1 MVLKLGDVFPISSG
15 CSNIGF
21 FFGAGTSVEAG
32 YPQTVDLT
40 KKVVSRLSSDERCK
54 IESILE
60 AGARFA
66 FAWRKAFLT
75 SRSCPMLFIDIGVN
89 VELSADELEKSI
101 RNKIIEE
108 LTPTTNINL
117 KYHIKFLEAVKK
129 LHSNRNECIWIFTTN
144 YDMLFERAAM
154 NAKIPIY
161 NGFEGI
167 LNRYFDID
175 RLELKYGRINR
186 ESMFEDYKEPYIRL
200 IKLHGSISWYKN
212 GGDVIETSENL
223 SGDNTRSMILPRME
237 KVFDAFEHPYDKLF
251 RYSSQIIGNQCK
263 YILCC
268 GSSLRDQHINDQLIV
283 PKLREGKIRFTGLFK
298 SEPENIGQFNIYP
311 SFNYLTEN
319 HMDINNIKIDE
330 KSDMWKFSAFVNL
343 LCNNTGLELL

>member
-1 MVLKLGDVFPISSG
+1 MPA
-15 CSNIGF
+15 N
-21 FFGAGTSVEAG
+21 
-32 YPQTVDLT
+32 
-40 KKVVSRLSSDERCK
+40 
-54 IESILE
+54 
-60 AGARFA
+60 
-66 FAWRKAFLT
+66 
-75 SRSCPMLFIDIGVN
+75 
-89 VELSADELEKSI
+89 ELEKSI

-108 LTPTTNINL
+108 LTPAANINL
-117 KYHIKFLEAVKK
+117 KYHIKFLEAIKK
-129 LHSNRNECIWIFTTN
+129 LHSNKNECIWIFTTN

-186 ESMFEDYKEPYIRL
+186 ENIFEDYKEPYIRL

-212 GGDVIETSENL
+212 GEDLIETNESL
-223 SGDNTRSMILPRME
+223 SGDKTRSMILPRME
-237 KVFDAFEHPYDKLF
+237 KVFDAFEHPYDQLF

-268 GSSLRDQHINDQLIV
+268 GSSLRDQHINDQLII

-298 SEPENIGQFNIYP
+298 SEPENIGQFNRFR
-311 SFNYLTEN
+311 SFNYLTEECHVYKQN
-319 HMDINNIKIDE
+319 KNR
-330 KSDMWKFSAFVNL
+330 
-343 LCNNTGLELL
+343 

>member
-1 MVLKLGDVFPISSG
+1 MVLKLEDVFPISSG

-54 IESILE
+54 IESIL
-60 AGARFA
+60 
-66 FAWRKAFLT
+66 KAEHIFYSLDEGI
-75 SRSCPMLFIDIGVN
+75 PDIEVLSNAIYRYQHN
-89 VELSADELEKSI
+89 VELSADELERSI
-101 RNKIIEE
+101 RDKIIEE
-108 LTPTTNINL
+108 LTPTTDIDL

-237 KVFDAFEHPYDKLF
+237 KAFDAFEHPYDKLF

-298 SEPENIGQFNIYP
+298 SEPENIEQFNRYP

-319 HMDINNIKIDE
+319 HITINNIKIDE

-343 LCNNTGLELL
+343 LCSNSGLELL